1 MRRTVL
7 YISNLSVPNLYSL
20 KKKIV
25 IVWWL
30 ILFVP
35 FIFVEVTDSDIW
47 RLICWLLL
55 LCFFLFGMVAKV
67 MIVFSQQLI
76 LYYHIDFEKWLLFEH
91 YRYHKKKSA
100 KYLVSLQV
108 SEAKVAYYKG
118 EFRESIGYVQD
129 INEKALSRF
138 IFSYQ
143 CSVKEV
149 LCKSAI
155 MLGDKAQS
163 EAILSQLT
171 LELDQNNSQTKKNKL
186 KNILALGHSLENIVL
201 DKVPNDDIIS
211 WETSTNYKL
220 ERLEKSYYQALN
232 EQLKGN
238 TDKAKADS
246 EAISKESS
254 DLFFVR
260 ESKQYLED
268 HK

>member
-1 MRRTVL
+1 MSIIRRTVL

-25 IVWWL
+25 IVWWM

-35 FIFVEVTDSDIW
+35 FVFWVATNSDT
-47 RLICWLLL
+47 LELVCKLLL
-55 LCFFLFGMVAKV
+55 LCFVLFGMVAKV

-76 LYYHIDFEKWLLFEH
+76 LYYHIDFDKWLSFEH
-91 YRYHKKKSA
+91 YRYHKRKSA

-108 SEAKVAYYKG
+108 SQAKIAYYKG

-143 CSVKEV
+143 CRVKEV

-163 EAILSQLT
+163 EAILSHLT
-171 LELDQNNSQTKKNKL
+171 LEFDQNNSQTKKNKL
-186 KNILALGHSLENIVL
+186 KNILTLGHSLENIVL

-211 WETSTNYKL
+211 WQPSTDYKL

-238 TDKAKADS
+238 TDQAKAYF

-260 ESKQYLED
+260 ESK
-268 HK
+268 